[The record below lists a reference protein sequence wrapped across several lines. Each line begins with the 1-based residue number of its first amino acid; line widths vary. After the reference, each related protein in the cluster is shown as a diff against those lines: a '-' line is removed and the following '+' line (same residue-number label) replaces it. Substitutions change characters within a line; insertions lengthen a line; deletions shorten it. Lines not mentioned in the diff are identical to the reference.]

1 MTNFAYEIIK
11 NVPFEILL
19 ASISNW
25 HSFFTKRSFP
35 AITHFLKC
43 LILLDFFMYICIAF
57 CIGHFYLSFLL
68 FHFIF
73 SGKRGYQHYSIT
85 HFFDYVRKLNN
96 SVIYS
101 SRSRISKISCLDR
114 IHFMV
119 LLAYTFRYSCSIF
132 NK

>member
-1 MTNFAYEIIK
+1 MDTQSNYLKFKSSLPWDIANDKYFAYEIIK

-25 HSFFTKRSFP
+25 HSFFTKEASSQV
-35 AITHFLKC
+35 ITHFLKC

-73 SGKRGYQHYSIT
+73 SGKRGYLAPYSIT
-85 HFFDYVRKLNN
+85 HFF
-96 SVIYS
+96 
-101 SRSRISKISCLDR
+101 
-114 IHFMV
+114 
-119 LLAYTFRYSCSIF
+119 
-132 NK
+132 